1 MHGGQSWPI
10 ESGAQVQVVECGFDE
25 LRGRDLGSGFGSI
38 GSLCVG
44 VEALGGSPFSLSSI
58 TPSKGMFV
66 L

>member
-1 MHGGQSWPI
+1 M
-10 ESGAQVQVVECGFDE
+10 VECGFGE

-58 TPSKGMFV
+58 IPSKGMFV